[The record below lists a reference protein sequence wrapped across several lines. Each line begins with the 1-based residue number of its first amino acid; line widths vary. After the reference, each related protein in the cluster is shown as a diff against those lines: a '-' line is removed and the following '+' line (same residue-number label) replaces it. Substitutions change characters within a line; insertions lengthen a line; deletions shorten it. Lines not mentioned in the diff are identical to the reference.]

1 MPGKSHGRRSLAWK
15 AIVHGVTKSRTQLS
29 NFTSLQWNVN
39 IENRLT
45 DPGEGA
51 GRKDSVGP
59 METVTWK
66 HVHYCATQ
74 IASVNVRNNSGHS
87 TRALTTW
94 KSGIGWQ
101 AERKFRREETHVYL
115 WLTHVDV

>member
-1 MPGKSHGRRSLAWK
+1 M
-15 AIVHGVTKSRTQLS
+15 
-29 NFTSLQWNVN
+29 
-39 IENRLT
+39 
-45 DPGEGA
+45 
-51 GRKDSVGP
+51 GP

-101 AERKFRREETHVYL
+101 AERKFRREETRVYL
-115 WLTHVDV
+115 WLTHVDVWQRPTQYCGAGIPQLKINF